1 MVTRVVGCA
10 WALASALGCGPH
22 LLSGDAGASDGSGD
36 AGETDGS
43 SRGSG
48 EGEGEGEG
56 VGDTVTGLAESGET
70 GVPEPPPVEQQWSV
84 EIDTPAPLDAFCDVA
99 VLPNGT
105 IAASGTSADDI
116 NAGTIGGAG
125 WIARITGDGALLG
138 VVDLSPDHAPLS
150 LSVDPAGRLFI
161 VGTRGI
167 YPDTAEHFFA
177 LWDLDVGPEWTLAD
191 DTNWGFATC
200 NSGSSGHADS
210 EALADGM
217 LVARYERSGSR
228 ARVFTPLGEIVTE
241 LHVGGSIDGLRT
253 VAATGPDTF
262 AVLGERAPG
271 PQAADDW
278 AVVRYDSAGTALWEQ
293 TGDGFPGELLATSS
307 DLWHFLATPAE
318 INRHD
323 VTNGAFAS
331 ASPPVDLAPNSPVA
345 LWAGDIVTL
354 TEADVLTG
362 YTTDLQPSWT
372 LALDV
377 PPAGARRLV
386 AGSDGA
392 LYVTVDAWMTRVV
405 HD

>member
-1 MVTRVVGCA
+1 MVTRVVGGV
-10 WALASALGCGPH
+10 WALASTLGCGPQ
-22 LLSGDAGASDGSGD
+22 LLSGDSEASDGSED
-36 AGETDGS
+36 AGETGGS

-48 EGEGEGEG
+48 EGEG
-56 VGDTVTGLAESGET
+56 DAVTGVAESGET
-70 GVPEPPPVEQQWSV
+70 GVTEPPAVEQQWSV

-116 NAGTIGGAG
+116 NAGTIGGSG
-125 WIARITGDGALLG
+125 WIARITSAGALLG

-177 LWDLDVGPEWTLAD
+177 LWDLDSGPEWTLAD

-200 NSGSSGHADS
+200 NSGPSGGQADS

-217 LVARYERSGSR
+217 LVARYERSGST
-228 ARVFTPLGEIVTE
+228 ARVFSPLGEIMTE
-241 LHVGGSIDGLRT
+241 LRVGGSIDGFRT
-253 VAATGPDTF
+253 VVATGPDTF

-331 ASPPVDLAPNSPVA
+331 ASLPVDLAPSSPVA

-354 TEADVLTG
+354 TDADVLTG

-372 LALDV
+372 LTLDV